1 MIVLDEEV
9 LRDRKIANAGDLL
22 RFEMEGLG
30 ASLPAHKRVL
40 GYDVWFEPLPRT
52 TTGKMKRFEIER
64 RLTARAAEKHAE
76 AAAPLTAAEQDW
88 LDDTHA
94 GHALALVRQRAKA
107 GAAVR
112 PDANLE
118 LDLGLDSME
127 RVELLTELEQRF
139 ALKVPE
145 ATAHEIVTVRQLVEA
160 VRPSGDAAG
169 GCGRGRRLEHAAAR
183 SAARQRPGAE
193 PPAGASTADGA
204 AAVADRRGSSG
215 GS

>member
-1 MIVLDEEV
+1 M
-9 LRDRKIANAGDLL
+9 
-22 RFEMEGLG
+22 
-30 ASLPAHKRVL
+30 L

-52 TTGKMKRFEIER
+52 TTGKLRRFEIQR

-76 AAAPLTAAEQDW
+76 AAAPLTAADQDW
-88 LDDTHA
+88 LDDAHA
-94 GHALALVRQRAKA
+94 GHALALVRQRAKD

-112 PDANLE
+112 PDSNLE

-145 ATAHEIVTVRQLVEA
+145 ATAHQIVTVRQLVEA
-160 VRPSGDAAG
+160 VRPDGGRCPAATAVDAAWSTLL
-169 GCGRGRRLEHAAAR
+169 RDL
-183 SAARQRPGAE
+183 PPDTDPVLE
-193 PPAGASTADGA
+193 PPAGASTIDDA
-204 AAVADRRGSSG
+204 AVVADRRVSG